1 MYLNIH
7 THTHFILYQ
16 SLHIVM
22 SQQNKPIS
30 YKGPDRKLLQSI
42 CIYGLCII
50 SVRLIA
56 NLSLS
61 TSWLPIVA
69 DGIMG
74 VTAIGLYFSAK
85 KLENFT
91 FLFWP
96 VVLITQ
102 VVSIISWFG
111 MGGLVGPAIAF
122 NLALLIVYIVSY
134 PNDKY
139 WRIGGVVGVFTLVT
153 IGLEQL
159 NPTWVVTYNN
169 PLYQAIDT
177 SIIFV
182 AMIILIT
189 LTTRFMKK
197 RYEEEQALA
206 NIKTEEL
213 ALAKQSAEENR
224 DLLETIKE
232 FQSSFLLEEEAEYSF
247 DALLKQLLH
256 ITNSQYGF
264 IAELIND
271 EERTVLD
278 AFAVMDT
285 KGTLAHGDLLQDAN
299 WQEDDAS
306 TLKPLLDTILKQ
318 ETYVLSDSIPQNY
331 LDLKH
336 SLGFPIT
343 YNNKIVGILGLSN
356 MLGYKDLLAETLTPF
371 LSTYGT
377 IIQNVRLKRTQKKYE
392 EALRKAKET
401 AEQAVLAKNRLF
413 TNISHEF
420 RTPLS
425 LIVGPVSA
433 ILKQPQGSLDEVETR
448 DSLDMVLRNGKKVLD
463 YIDDIMDLAKLN
475 SNKLDIQTKTNHLH
489 SFILTIYNNFK
500 VQTSYRKINY
510 QLEYNVDHNLMIDF
524 DSYKMEKIINNL
536 LSNAFKYTSDTGAIT
551 LSVTDNGTAIK
562 VEVQDTGIGIKAE
575 DLPHVFERFYQTKEA
590 KNTAVSGSGVGL
602 ALAQEL
608 ASLQGFEIYVRSV
621 LKEGTSFSFL
631 IPKIEVF
638 SSMVNK
644 LEANLLEAMEQEEE
658 QELEEELDVVTVTN
672 TTTQPTEKGQK
683 ASILVVEDN
692 KDMALFIKMVLG
704 TDYDI
709 SLAENGR
716 IALDILEEDSSQF
729 DLVITDLMMPEMDG
743 YELLEHIKAANW
755 GANLPVIVLTAKSGE
770 ASKLKALTIGV
781 DEYLTKPFSVEEL
794 NIHVKR
800 LIENA
805 QVRIDWQSKEIIIEK
820 EEEATSGAAIA
831 DPSVAVE
838 KKESALSIAARE
850 KIEEAREVVLKNI
863 DETEFTVDDLARAVA
878 VSKRQLYR
886 FMQANVGLT
895 PLKFINEIR
904 LQEARKLLEDG
915 TCTTVKEVSYSI
927 GFMSARHFS
936 KNYATRFGKKP
947 SEYFK

>member
-1 MYLNIH
+1 
-7 THTHFILYQ
+7 
-16 SLHIVM
+16 M
-22 SQQNKPIS
+22 SQQHKPIL

-42 CIYGLCII
+42 CLYGLCII
-50 SVRLIA
+50 FVRLIA
-56 NLSLS
+56 NLYLS
-61 TSWLPIVA
+61 TSWLPIIA
-69 DGIMG
+69 DSIMG
-74 VTAIGLYFSAK
+74 VTAVGLYFLLK
-85 KLENFT
+85 KVEDFT

-102 VVSIISWFG
+102 VSSVFLWFG
-111 MGGLVGPAIAF
+111 MGGLVGPTIAF
-122 NLALLIVYIVSY
+122 NLALVVVYIVTD
-134 PNDKY
+134 PNNQY
-139 WRIGGVVGVFTLVT
+139 WRIGIVVGLFTLVT
-153 IGLEQL
+153 IAVEQL
-159 NPTWVVTYNN
+159 NPSWVIDYK

-182 AMIILIT
+182 AMIVLVT
-189 LTTRFMKK
+189 LTIRFMKK

-206 NIKTEEL
+206 NKKTEEL

-247 DALLKQLLH
+247 DTLLKQLLL

-264 IAELIND
+264 IAELIH
-271 EERTVLD
+271 EEETTVLD
-278 AFAVMDT
+278 ALAVMDT
-285 KGTLAHGDLLQDAN
+285 KGTLKQGDLLQDEN
-299 WQEDDAS
+299 WQKEGVS
-306 TLKPLLDTILKQ
+306 TLKPLLDTLLEQ
-318 ETYVLSDSIPQNY
+318 ETYVLSDTIPQNH

-356 MLGYKDLLAETLTPF
+356 LIGYKDLLAETLTPF

-377 IIQNVRLKRTQKKYE
+377 IIQNIRLKRTQKKYE

-448 DSLDMVLRNGKKVLD
+448 DSLDMVLRNGKKVLN

-475 SNKLDIQTKTNHLH
+475 SNKLEIQTRTNHLH
-489 SFILTIYNNFK
+489 SFILAIYNNFK
-500 VQTSYRKINY
+500 VQTSYRKVNY

-536 LSNAFKYTSDTGAIT
+536 LSNAFKYTTDTGSII
-551 LSVTDNGTAIK
+551 LSVIDTGPAIK
-562 VEVQDTGIGIKAE
+562 VEVEDTGIGIKAE

-590 KNTAVSGSGVGL
+590 ENTAVSGSGVGL

-621 LKEGTSFSFL
+621 LKEGTNFSFL
-631 IPKIEVF
+631 MPKVEVLT
-638 SSMVNK
+638 SAANK
-644 LEANLLEAMEQEEE
+644 LEVNLLETMEREEE
-658 QELEEELDVVTVTN
+658 QELEQELDLITTR
-672 TTTQPTEKGQK
+672 TTTTIAKKSQK

-716 IALDILEEDSSQF
+716 VALNILKEDSSRF

-743 YELLEHIKAANW
+743 YELLEHIKAATW

-805 QVRIDWQSKEIIIEK
+805 QVRVDWQNKEITRT
-820 EEEATSGAAIA
+820 EEEEVTSGVAVA

-850 KIEEAREVVLKNI
+850 KIEEAQEVVLKNI